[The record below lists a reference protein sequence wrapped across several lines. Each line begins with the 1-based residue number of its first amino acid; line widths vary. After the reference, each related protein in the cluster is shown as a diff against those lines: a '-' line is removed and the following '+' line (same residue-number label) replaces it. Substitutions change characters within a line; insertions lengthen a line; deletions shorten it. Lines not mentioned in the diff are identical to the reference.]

1 MTRTDLL
8 SLMKKFTIPFV
19 LLCLLFFP
27 PLSHAQN
34 DKSTYQDGEWI
45 KLRIHYGWFNA
56 SYATLEVKE
65 KMIGDTP
72 VYHVKGRGKS
82 TGLLHAFFK
91 VDDTYESTIDK
102 KTELPIQFKRD
113 INEGGHTKNKI
124 LWFNQRAQTAKVRD
138 LKHNTTNEY
147 ETNPNV
153 QDMISAF
160 YYARNQIADNLK
172 EPGDELIIDMFYD
185 EKNYKFKTVYL
196 GREVIK
202 TKFGRIE
209 TLKLRPYVQAG
220 RVFKEQEGLTV
231 WLSADKNKIP
241 IKVRAKL
248 AVGSL
253 TASLED
259 YKGLKYPLQ
268 ELKP

>member
-1 MTRTDLL
+1 MKNTKSL
-8 SLMKKFTIPFV
+8 SFMKNLIIPF
-19 LLCLLFFP
+19 LFSCLLFFP
-27 PLSHAQN
+27 SLSHAQSE
-34 DKSTYQDGEWI
+34 STYQDGEWI

-56 SYATLEVKE
+56 SYATMEVKE
-65 KMIGDTP
+65 KMVGDTP
-72 VYHVKGRGKS
+72 VYHVKGHGKS

-102 KTELPIQFKRD
+102 NTELPIQFKRD

-124 LWFNQRAQTAKVRD
+124 LWFNQRAQTAKLRD
-138 LKHNTTNEY
+138 LKHNTTEEY
-147 ETNPNV
+147 KTNPNV

-160 YYARNQIADNLK
+160 YFVRNRIDEELK
-172 EPGDELIIDMFYD
+172 EPGDEITIDMFFD

-202 TKFGRIE
+202 TKFGKIE

-220 RVFKEQEGLTV
+220 RVFKEQESLTV
-231 WLSADKNKIP
+231 WISADRNKVP
-241 IKVRAKL
+241 VKLSAKL

-259 YKGLKYPLQ
+259 FRGLKYPL
-268 ELKP
+268 KKN